1 MQGEAG
7 DADEAL
13 ERVPGNYAGSAVEP
27 SLQPGNCV
35 PSGLEN
41 V

>member
-1 MQGEAG
+1 MQGG
-7 DADEAL
+7 GRGADEAL
-13 ERVPGNYAGSAVEP
+13 EMVPGNYAGSAVEP